1 METVR
6 FYLGELARLN
16 VSLFRLGDAEVTAL
30 ALVKL
35 VILLALLFA
44 FTRRLT
50 RFIDR
55 RLGLR
60 PSFDSGTRLAVVRI
74 VHYTL
79 IIVGTMVIL
88 QTFGIKLTAFAVLA
102 GAIGVGVG
110 LGLQQIISNFISG
123 LIIMFERPI
132 KVGDRVELGTIEG
145 NVTEIGMRRTT
156 VVTSDNI
163 AILVPNSRFII
174 DNVVNVG
181 YHSARVRVRLS
192 VTVAPAADPA
202 QVRQSLLDVAHAH
215 PDVLTEPAPAV
226 RLLALQAGG
235 AMMFE
240 LQVWNANRI
249 DSRDSL
255 ISDLNFAIREKLLAG
270 GIGFA

>member
-35 VILLALLFA
+35 VILLALLVA
-44 FTRRLT
+44 LTRRLT

-79 IIVGTMVIL
+79 VIVGTMVIL

-181 YHSARVRVRLS
+181 YHSVRVRVRLS

-202 QVRQSLLDVAHAH
+202 QVRQSLMDVAHAH

-235 AMMFE
+235 AMLFE

>member
-35 VILLALLFA
+35 VILLALLVA
-44 FTRRLT
+44 LTRRLT

-181 YHSARVRVRLS
+181 YHSVRVRVRLS

-202 QVRQSLLDVAHAH
+202 QVRQSLMDVAHAH

-235 AMMFE
+235 AMLFE